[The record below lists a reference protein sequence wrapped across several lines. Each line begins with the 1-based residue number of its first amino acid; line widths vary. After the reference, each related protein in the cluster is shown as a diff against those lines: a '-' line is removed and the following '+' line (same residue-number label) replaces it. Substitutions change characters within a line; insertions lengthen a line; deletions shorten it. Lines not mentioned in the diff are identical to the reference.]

1 MSFQFLLPLATY
13 PDPTPSAALGR
24 AVDLV
29 ATVTGRLTAAVHE
42 LDVPPLRNPVAEAVA
57 HVSTMAAQAEAGSSS
72 RADALVEELE
82 RITRYFRIDLEA
94 RRLRCRPDQLAA
106 RLARLAR
113 TYDYTLAVVDKDAAV
128 QREIAEATIFGSGGP
143 VVLLPGRDVPAHLN
157 SVVIA
162 WDGSRAAARS
172 VRDALPIL
180 RLASGVTVA
189 TVEDDKVIGPAGVA
203 ELRSFLSFHGI
214 EAQHAAT
221 TRGNKPIGI
230 ALQAFAME
238 QDAGLLVMGAYGH
251 SWLQEL
257 VLGGATTEV
266 IANPRL
272 PVLVSH

>member
-72 RADALVEELE
+72 RADALVDELE

-94 RRLRCRPDQLAA
+94 RRLRCRPDQLAV